1 LAPSAFENGKPIL
14 VIGGGIAGLTTAL
27 EAAEAGCQVILV
39 EKAPH
44 LGGRVARTHLYF
56 PKLCPPSCGLE
67 INFRRLRE
75 NPRITVLTLAEVE
88 GISGLP
94 GDYEVSVR
102 LSPRFV
108 TEACTLCGACAE
120 ACPAERHDDF
130 NYGLSKTKAAYL
142 PHATAYP
149 ARYVIDRVAC
159 PDGCQACKQACLY
172 GAIDLDQ
179 EVERKTFRVAA
190 VVAATGWAPY
200 DATKIENLGFGK
212 YANVVTNVI
221 LERMAAVDGPT
232 GGGILRPSDAKPPRT
247 VAFVQCAGSRDE
259 NHLPYCSA
267 VCCAASIKQ
276 ATYIRTLYP
285 QAQAS
290 IFYIDIRTLGRLEEF
305 YATAATDE
313 NLRFVKGKV
322 AKVEE
327 DPVTHDL
334 LVTFEDVL
342 RGKKQTQRFDLVV
355 LATGIVP
362 QTEGLPKEFRL
373 DEFRFLGALEGNA
386 GFYGAGCAHR
396 PEEVSAAVQDATGAA
411 LKALQCVAR
420 SAQHA

>member
-1 LAPSAFENGKPIL
+1 MTDASALSSNSRGKPIL
-14 VIGGGIAGLTTAL
+14 VIGGGIAGVTTAI

-39 EKAPH
+39 EKDSAPGWKSGADAPI
-44 LGGRVARTHLYF
+44 LPQDFVL
-56 PKLCPPSCGLE
+56 PSCGLE

-75 NPRITVLTLAEVE
+75 NPRVTVLTLAEVE
-88 GISGLP
+88 EISGSP
-94 GDYEVSVR
+94 ADYEVTVR

-120 ACPAERHDDF
+120 ACPAERPDEF

-142 PHATAYP
+142 PQATAYP
-149 ARYVIDRVAC
+149 ARYVIDRAAC

-179 EVERKTFRVAA
+179 KVERKTFRVAA

-212 YANVVTNVI
+212 YPNVVTNV
-221 LERMAAVDGPT
+221 LFERMAAVDGPT
-232 GGGILRPSDAKPPRT
+232 GGRILRPSDSKAPQT

-285 QAQAS
+285 QALAT
-290 IFYIDIRTLGRLEEF
+290 IFYIDVRTLGRLEEF
-305 YATAATDE
+305 YSAAAADE
-313 NLRFVKGKV
+313 KVRFVKGKV

-327 DPVTHDL
+327 EPGT
-334 LVTFEDVL
+334 
-342 RGKKQTQRFDLVV
+342 
-355 LATGIVP
+355 
-362 QTEGLPKEFRL
+362 
-373 DEFRFLGALEGNA
+373 
-386 GFYGAGCAHR
+386 
-396 PEEVSAAVQDATGAA
+396 
-411 LKALQCVAR
+411 AR
-420 SAQHA
+420 SAGDGGRCAEWEKEDATV